1 MKVTKAQIEE
11 FLKAN
16 SIAIAGVSRN
26 KKKFGR
32 MVFNELKKN
41 GYNVIPINPYTKDIN
56 GQICYSGIEQLPDNI
71 DSLLIAT
78 PKDQT
83 DFILREAI
91 NKGIKN
97 IWVQQ
102 YSDTNHTLKI
112 AEEYDTEIIY
122 KKCIF
127 MFAEP
132 VAGFHKFHRTLV
144 KLFGTLPN

>member
-1 MKVTKAQIEE
+1 MKVTKDQINSFFNSE
-11 FLKAN
+11 

-26 KKKFGR
+26 EKKFGR
-32 MVFNELKKN
+32 MIFTELKKN
-41 GYNVIPINPYTKDIN
+41 GYNVIPVNPSSSEID
-56 GQICYSGIEQLPDNI
+56 GQTCYSDITKLPDHI
-71 DSLLIAT
+71 ESLLIAT

-83 DFILREAI
+83 DEILRQAI

-102 YSDTNHTLKI
+102 FSNTDETLNI
-112 AEEYDTEIIY
+112 AEEYDKEIIH

-132 VAGFHKFHRTLV
+132 VAGVHKFHKTILKV
-144 KLFGTLPN
+144 FGSLPK

>member
-1 MKVTKAQIEE
+1 MKVTKEQIHS
-11 FLKAN
+11 FFRSD

-26 KKKFGR
+26 EKKFGR
-32 MVFNELKKN
+32 MVFDEMKKN
-41 GYNVIPINPYTKDIN
+41 GYNVIPINPSTNEID
-56 GQICYSGIEQLPDNI
+56 GQTCYPEIDKLPDTI

-83 DFILREAI
+83 DKILRDAI

-102 YSDTNHTLKI
+102 HSNTNQTLEI
-112 AEEYDTEIIY
+112 AEEYDKEIIH

-144 KLFGTLPN
+144 KVFGQLPK

>member
-1 MKVTKAQIEE
+1 MKVTKEQIHS
-11 FLKAN
+11 FFQSD

-26 KKKFGR
+26 EKKFGR
-32 MVFNELKKN
+32 MVFDEMKKN
-41 GYNVIPINPYTKDIN
+41 GYNVIPINPSTNEID
-56 GQICYSGIEQLPDNI
+56 GQTCYSEIDKLPDSI

-83 DFILREAI
+83 DKILRKAI

-97 IWVQQ
+97 IWIQQ
-102 YSDTNHTLKI
+102 HSNTDQTLEI
-112 AEEYDTEIIY
+112 AEEYDKEIIH

-144 KLFGTLPN
+144 KVFGQLPK

>member
-1 MKVTKAQIEE
+1 MKVTKEQIQS
-11 FLKAN
+11 FFQSD

-26 KKKFGR
+26 EKKFGR
-32 MVFNELKKN
+32 MVFDEMKKN
-41 GYNVIPINPYTKDIN
+41 GYNVIPINPSTNEID
-56 GQICYSGIEQLPDNI
+56 GQTCYQEIDKLPESI

-83 DFILREAI
+83 DKILRKAI

-102 YSDTNHTLKI
+102 HSNTDQTLEI
-112 AEEYDTEIIY
+112 AEEYDKEIIH

-144 KLFGTLPN
+144 KVFGQLPK